1 MQPDSASQQRGLTL
15 AASSDW
21 HRALTMLVIAAPALV
36 LLAMREWGEMAHQ
49 WWNIATY
56 SHILLIPFIVGWLA
70 WDRRADLA
78 RISPQTSWIGVTLF
92 VAACALWVAGRA
104 SGINLLAH
112 AGGVGMLQAA
122 ILAILGV
129 RAAALLALP
138 LGMMV
143 FLVPFGQEIV
153 PPMQAITAR
162 LAIVLTHW
170 SGVPAETNGIFINTP
185 AGLFVV
191 AEACSGVNFLI
202 AAFAIGVLVC
212 FTAFDSWARR
222 AAFMAASILVPIL
235 ANGVRAWGTIYVA
248 QSQGIEFAAG
258 FDHIVYG
265 WIFFAIVL
273 AILIGGAR
281 PFFQRVPE
289 EAGLSVEE
297 TDRNPIVRTLQRGD
311 GRFGPVF
318 TAMALIAVVTAI
330 AASQLGG

>member
-1 MQPDSASQQRGLTL
+1 MQPDGVSQPPGLTL
-15 AASSDW
+15 ATSSDW
-21 HRALTMLVIAAPALV
+21 PRTLAVLAVAALALIMLTA
-36 LLAMREWGEMAHQ
+36 REWGEMAHQ

-70 WDRRADLA
+70 WERRADLA
-78 RISPQTSWIGVTLF
+78 RITPHASWIGLAVL
-92 VAACALWVAGRA
+92 VAACALWLAGRT
-104 SGINLLAH
+104 SGLNLLAH
-112 AGGVGMLQAA
+112 AGAVGMFQAA

-170 SGVPAETNGIFINTP
+170 SGVPAETNGIFIDTP

-191 AEACSGVNFLI
+191 AEACSGVNFLV

-212 FTAFDSWARR
+212 FTALDSWARR
-222 AAFMAASILVPIL
+222 AAFLAASILVPIL

-273 AILIGGAR
+273 AVLIGGAR

-297 TDRNPIVRTLQRGD
+297 ADQNPIVTALQRGD
-311 GRFGPVF
+311 GRLGPILA
-318 TAMALIAVVTAI
+318 AMALVLVATAI
-330 AASQLGG
+330 AAGQLGG